1 MRAVRCQ
8 EMNRTNKRIPGQPQ
22 GSLGMRE
29 RFKDNRHDVYQERQ
43 KWPEPT
49 VCSQCGA
56 VFVGGRWTWN
66 AAPAHSH
73 ELLCPACRR
82 IADRYP
88 AGIIELDGP
97 FFEEHR
103 EEILDLIRN
112 VEEREKR
119 EHPLERLMDRG
130 DDGDILTTTGVHLA
144 RRIGEGLKR
153 AYRGNLT
160 VKYGEDSEFVRVT
173 WRR

>member
-1 MRAVRCQ
+1 
-8 EMNRTNKRIPGQPQ
+8 
-22 GSLGMRE
+22 
-29 RFKDNRHDVYQERQ
+29 
-43 KWPEPT
+43 
-49 VCSQCGA
+49 
-56 VFVGGRWTWN
+56 
-66 AAPAHSH
+66 
-73 ELLCPACRR
+73 
-82 IADRYP
+82 
-88 AGIIELDGP
+88 LDGP

-160 VKYGEDSEFVRVT
+160 VKYGEDSEFVRVN